1 MIFRFFKSPKSEN
14 GYSVFLMAIYT
25 GFILFLQSLTFI
37 NSDIFEN
44 SVLINVF
51 LIITAFFNPLYLT
64 LVFFPVLYLIY
75 KILPKLIFRLFFS
88 LLTGILFTYV
98 FIDKIAFN
106 QFKFH
111 INSFIIKIFTQP
123 RALQVLGIGFKEI
136 LVIVLI
142 IMLASSVTYIIYSWV
157 IQSKIQV
164 LFETTF
170 RSYFKKILLLFL
182 ILTIAT
188 LDKFTFAWLLYNKNI
203 SVHTLAKRLP
213 FYMTSQGG
221 RFFNK
226 MGFKQRTPKNYQ
238 PLLKLAKK
246 NIHYPLSPFTPSI
259 KDSKQQ
265 LPNIILLM
273 SDALRQDVY
282 SEQLMP
288 NSYKALNQRSL
299 NFVNHFSGSNGTTQA
314 LFSILYGLPPNYMTF
329 FSKAKVSPV
338 IFEAL
343 FSYQYQINILSSK
356 SLGWMG
362 TDQVVFST
370 VKQYIEDELDYSSI
384 KSDKMVTK
392 RAIDI
397 LENHQNNPDKP
408 LFLMVFYDSTHLPH
422 FTHPA
427 FNKYQPSKTGIIFD
441 PQKKEDR
448 ERGYNEY
455 RNAVDY
461 VDSLLGNIYQQL
473 EKHHYFDNSIIMLT
487 SDHGSEKYEHGH
499 WGHASAFTNEQLKV
513 PFVLAHPGSQK
524 QTITTLTSHLD
535 ISATLI
541 DLIGDSY
548 KTEHHTAGQS
558 LVNRQPRDFIMAG
571 GAANRV
577 LIDNHYKIDYTP
589 FELISYYKVT
599 GYNDEPVDNPDLI
612 ITEYTP
618 KILKMF
624 TIFQKFLK

>member
-397 LENHQNNPDKP
+397 LENHQNNPD
-408 LFLMVFYDSTHLPH
+408 L
-422 FTHPA
+422 
-427 FNKYQPSKTGIIFD
+427 
-441 PQKKEDR
+441 
-448 ERGYNEY
+448 
-455 RNAVDY
+455 
-461 VDSLLGNIYQQL
+461 
-473 EKHHYFDNSIIMLT
+473 
-487 SDHGSEKYEHGH
+487 
-499 WGHASAFTNEQLKV
+499 
-513 PFVLAHPGSQK
+513 
-524 QTITTLTSHLD
+524 
-535 ISATLI
+535 
-541 DLIGDSY
+541 
-548 KTEHHTAGQS
+548 
-558 LVNRQPRDFIMAG
+558 
-571 GAANRV
+571 
-577 LIDNHYKIDYTP
+577 
-589 FELISYYKVT
+589 
-599 GYNDEPVDNPDLI
+599 
-612 ITEYTP
+612 
-618 KILKMF
+618 
-624 TIFQKFLK
+624 